1 MPLGQACGS
10 EEFILMGTRDHP
22 HKHGHKHATSFKST
36 SKLNLQSHHFRDI
49 RNTTTFFTRVSACS
63 TRTSTDAMSAKLVTD
78 VDQRRLRTTKFPDE
92 FSTKVD
98 MRKVNIDVI
107 KKWAKDEIEK
117 ILNAEDDVVVDLVN
131 NLIEGERYPNIK
143 QLQISLSGFLDKDA
157 PRFCL
162 ELWKLCISAQAN
174 AAGIPKELLEA
185 KKMELIQEKIKEEQ
199 VREAARKRQEEERE
213 RDRELARIRE
223 RDRDDRHRGRGG
235 RGGRYDRD
243 RSPPRRDSR
252 SPPPRYRR
260 DGDDFYRAPRATDS
274 YVPARRGRSPS
285 SSRSRSP
292 PPRRKRR
299 NSSSSRSRSPE
310 PRRRRRADSRDRRN
324 DRRRRSRSARRRRD
338 DSRSPSPKR
347 IRRAS
352 RSVSRSP
359 PPRRKRRLSPS
370 RSRSPQP
377 YRKKK
382 PSIDLM
388 AVNGRP
394 RRNEPRL
401 SREPTSVESTPRD
414 ERPRR
419 RNTSSVSSDRRST
432 SGGAADHVGI
442 D

>member
-1 MPLGQACGS
+1 MRIISSGSPAQARDFLLQVHFEAQLANPLSAN
-10 EEFILMGTRDHP
+10 IHDTN
-22 HKHGHKHATSFKST
+22 TSSP
-36 SKLNLQSHHFRDI
+36 
-49 RNTTTFFTRVSACS
+49 RVSACS

-92 FSTKVD
+92 FNTKVD

-143 QLQISLSGFLDKDA
+143 QLQISLGGFLDKDA

-174 AAGIPKELLEA
+174 SAGIPKELLEA

-223 RDRDDRHRGRGG
+223 RNRDDRHRGRGG

-243 RSPPRRDSR
+243 RSSPRRDSR
-252 SPPPRYRR
+252 SPPPRHRR

-274 YVPARRGRSPS
+274 YVPTRRGRSSS

-299 NSSSSRSRSPE
+299 NSSSSRSRSPA
-310 PRRRRRADSRDRRN
+310 PRRRRRAHSRDRR
-324 DRRRRSRSARRRRD
+324 DDHRRRSRSARRRRD
-338 DSRSPSPKR
+338 DSRSPPPKR
-347 IRRAS
+347 TRRPS
-352 RSVSRSP
+352 PSISRSP

-377 YRKKK
+377 YLKKRA
-382 PSIDLM
+382 STDLM
-388 AVNGRP
+388 AVNGRA
-394 RRNEPRL
+394 RRDELRL
-401 SREPTSVESTPRD
+401 SREPTSLESTPRD
-414 ERPRR
+414 ERPRQ
-419 RNTSSVSSDRRST
+419 RNTSSMSSDRRST
-432 SGGAADHVGI
+432 NGGAAEHVGI